1 MNILKKFFALYFAFC
16 WKQYNEYNAL
26 KLKTKFNQIGSDA
39 QIQPPFKLVGGQYIS
54 IGEGFYC
61 GAESRIEAWD
71 YYEPANQVFTPHI
84 IIGNDVRINGK
95 CHIGAIQSIVI
106 KNHVLLGNGVFI
118 TDHAHG
124 DSSPE
129 QAGISPNDRP
139 LYSKGPVEIGSN
151 VWICEGAV
159 ILPGVTIGESCI
171 IAANAVVTHSIPPF
185 SVAAGVP
192 AKVVKRLEP

>member
-1 MNILKKFFALYFAFC
+1 MNILKKYLALYFAFC
-16 WKQYNEYNAL
+16 QKQYNEYNVL
-26 KLKTKFNQIGSDA
+26 KLKAKFNKIGSDA
-39 QIQPPFKLVGGQYIS
+39 QIQTPFKLVGGKYIS

-71 YYEPANQVFTPHI
+71 HYEPANQNFNPHI
-84 IIGNDVRINGK
+84 VIGNDVRINGK

-106 KNHVLLGNGVFI
+106 KDHVLLGNGVFI

-124 DSSPE
+124 NSSPE
-129 QAGISPNDRP
+129 QVSISPNNRP
-139 LYSKGPVEIGSN
+139 LYSKGSVKIETN
-151 VWICEGAV
+151 VWICERAV
-159 ILPGVTIGESCI
+159 ILPGVTIGESSI

-192 AKVVKRLEP
+192 AKVIKKLLP